1 MFRVFI
7 DETGEFRP
15 CAVGSCELAA
25 VFAVILPELDS
36 DPLQKDFSSFLAK
49 LPQSAFVNGEPKG
62 RCLSLDQHMT
72 LAKMLNAH
80 RGIMTAPVTFNRQ
93 IDSPAFDSWPQ
104 ELRELLEEDA
114 RECIHL
120 EMRQHVEKLA
130 KRCGNLNSQQIS
142 RLMAYKIAVER
153 ALHGICLFYHCAK
166 YHSSYSP
173 IEIVFD
179 RTGTPNNREELVFKD
194 MIFFW
199 VNKNGFSTVKQ
210 IHNDDHPFV
219 KLYGARV
226 GGQRA
231 FDMAKMIR
239 GNLQFADSKD
249 MWQLQVADM
258 LASAWINCVR
268 DRRNDRG
275 YLPVFRVLHRNTTLP
290 KDQPLSLMSVAD
302 YSEEKFAAVE
312 FNVYR
317 HLVAKEGKFLPC
329 SWD

>member
-15 CAVGSCELAA
+15 CDSGSCELAA
-25 VFAVILPELDS
+25 VLGVILPELDS
-36 DPLQKDFSSFLAK
+36 DLLQKEFSSFLAK
-49 LPQSAFVNGEPKG
+49 LPRSAFVNGEPKG
-62 RCLSLDQHMT
+62 RCLSVDQHMT

-93 IDSPAFDSWPQ
+93 IESPTFDSWPQ
-104 ELRELLEEDA
+104 KLKEILEKDA
-114 RECIHL
+114 AKCVHE
-120 EMRQHVEKLA
+120 EMQRHVENLA
-130 KRCGNLNSQQIS
+130 RRCGNLNSQQIS

-179 RTGTPNNREELVFKD
+179 RTGTPDNREELVFKD

-199 VNKNGFSTVKQ
+199 VNKNGFATVKQ

-249 MWQLQVADM
+249 TWQLQVADM
-258 LASAWINCVR
+258 LASAWINSVR

-275 YLPVFRVLHRNTTLP
+275 YLPVFRVLQRNTTLP
-290 KDQPLSLMSVAD
+290 KEQPLGLMSVAD
-302 YSEEKFAAVE
+302 YSEEKSAPVE

-317 HLVAKEGKFLPC
+317 HLVAKEGKVLPC